1 MFINRASYPR
11 FYFAGQKEG
20 DYNLSYEDTATNYG
34 LFNTQLRQKHKIID
48 DSRLFKMNIRLT
60 SALISNLDFRK
71 PKAIKY
77 NGETSFFLLK
87 EISGFNSSSNE
98 STYCEL
104 IKIVGQQPLS
114 SLGVIHK
121 SLRTALQPDNGLIQA
136 NVVGGVTNINVGN
149 QMVITIS
156 QNGTVNLGGENVY
169 ELINNVWQ
177 EVVDITTENKI
188 ANVKI

>member
-1 MFINRASYPR
+1 
-11 FYFAGQKEG
+11 
-20 DYNLSYEDTATNYG
+20 
-34 LFNTQLRQKHKIID
+34 
-48 DSRLFKMNIRLT
+48 
-60 SALISNLDFRK
+60 
-71 PKAIKY
+71 
-77 NGETSFFLLK
+77 
-87 EISGFNSSSNE
+87 
-98 STYCEL
+98 
-104 IKIVGQQPLS
+104 
-114 SLGVIHK
+114 
-121 SLRTALQPDNGLIQA
+121 LRTALQPDNGLIQA